1 METMKK
7 MTYMGN
13 QKEIEGFLLVMYSI
27 YTAGIIISAARP
39 SLENWI
45 DMSLIAALVSSWL
58 LYICKFKN
66 YRFRAT
72 YTSIMMQFSLILY
85 TFFEWELRH
94 ALPVFIVFV
103 VMVGLY
109 GIAENIFL
117 TLITTFIIF
126 SYHIFVIKAIPLETA
141 RDAVALFQRL
151 SNVMFVEFLVYVWTK
166 RNYEGNRQLLDV
178 IEELEKAE
186 NSKDDFVANV
196 SHEIRTPINTIC
208 GMSEV
213 ILSEELPIPVKEKV
227 QDIQRAGRN
236 LMGVVSDIL
245 DFSELQSGEIEIEEE
260 AYSISSTINDVINMA
275 MAYKND
281 KKN

>member
-1 METMKK
+1 MENMEK

-13 QKEIEGFLLVMYSI
+13 QKKIEVFLLVMYTI
-27 YTAGIIISAARP
+27 YTAGIIISAGRP

-45 DMSLIAALVSSWL
+45 DISLIAALVSSWF
-58 LYICKFKN
+58 LYFCKFKN
-66 YRFRAT
+66 YQFRAT
-72 YTSIMMQFSLILY
+72 YTSVMMQISLILY
-85 TFFEWELRH
+85 TFYERELRY

-117 TLITTFIIF
+117 TLITTIIVF
-126 SYHIFVIKAIPLETA
+126 FYHIFIIQTIPLHTA
-141 RDAVALFQRL
+141 RDIVSLIQRIT
-151 SNVMFVEFLVYVWTK
+151 NVWFVEFLVFVWTK
-166 RNYEGNRQLLDV
+166 RNYEGSKQLLNM

-213 ILSEELPIPVKEKV
+213 ILSEELSLTVKEKV
-227 QDIQRAGRN
+227 
-236 LMGVVSDIL
+236 
-245 DFSELQSGEIEIEEE
+245 
-260 AYSISSTINDVINMA
+260 
-275 MAYKND
+275 
-281 KKN
+281 